1 MARKRDKSK
10 QANKVKRLESLITR
24 LKRARS
30 IENGLLQL
38 SELAYKVHDL
48 KEFYPALQSVVA
60 SIIKSDNFYVALQN
74 HETLELEIAYFV
86 DEKDSSTLPRV
97 KGLESGITGY
107 VFNTGQTLI
116 CDKARYREL
125 TEQGAFVQLGSES
138 ELWFGVPLKQDERV
152 IGVMAIQS
160 YHPMEPIT
168 EQVVAIFESLGLN
181 LMTAIERILYRESL
195 EREVKVQT
203 KKLKREIIQR
213 KHAESLQKSLYK
225 ISELSGSQVEI
236 EVFYQKLHQILGQLM
251 TVENCYIALVESGD
265 TLVFPFYVDKY
276 EPNNNSRKMANG
288 LTEFVISSCTP
299 QLIDSKR
306 AKQLVDEGKVVRMRS
321 KAYQSTCWLGVPL
334 VINDEVQGVLTVQA
348 YDDEYQYNEDDLALL
363 TFVSHHIAV
372 AIERKMAADAMLA
385 NNVKLEQMVS
395 ERTQELRQANMHLKM
410 QIEQRKQVE
419 QKLFHQANHDSLT
432 DLPNR
437 ALFREKLEQVLN
449 HVKRHQDHQYAVL
462 FIDLDDFK
470 QINDQFGHQVGD
482 TFLIEASKRI
492 VNSVRVNDVVA
503 RFGGD
508 EFVILLDQVD
518 NKNMIEDISK
528 RIIKQMS
535 APFVLN
541 DLPAHSGASIGIC
554 CFGKKYLAVDALLK
568 LADDAM
574 YNAKS
579 KGRGCYVFC
588 DADEG
593 VGNSV
598 DLIK

>member
-1 MARKRDKSK
+1 MVEKCGDLTKENRI
-10 QANKVKRLESLITR
+10 KRLESLVAK

-48 KEFYPALQSVVA
+48 GEFYPALQSVVA

-86 DEKDSSTLPRV
+86 DEKDSSSLPKV
-97 KGLESGITGY
+97 KGLGTGITGY
-107 VFNTGQTLI
+107 VFNTGRTLI
-116 CDKARYREL
+116 CDKTKYRQL
-125 TEQGAFVQLGSES
+125 TKQGAFVQLGSEP
-138 ELWFGVPLKQDERV
+138 ELWFGVPLKQDERI
-152 IGVMAIQS
+152 IGVMAIQA
-160 YHPMEPIT
+160 YQPMEAVS
-168 EQVVAIFESLGLN
+168 EQVIAIFESLGLN

-203 KKLKREIIQR
+203 KALQREIIQR
-213 KHAESLQKSLYK
+213 RHAERLQKSLYK

-236 EVFYQKLHQILGQLM
+236 ETFYQQLHQILGQLM
-251 TVENCYIALVESGD
+251 RVENCYIALVESED

-276 EPNNNSRKMANG
+276 EPSIAARKMGKG
-288 LTEFVISSCTP
+288 LTEYVISSCTP
-299 QLIDSKR
+299 QLIDSER
-306 AKQLVDEGKVVRMRS
+306 AKQLESEGKVVRMRA

-334 VINDEVQGVLTVQA
+334 VINDQVQGAITVQA
-348 YDDEYQYNEDDLALL
+348 YDNEYLYNEDDLALL

-372 AIERKMAADAMLA
+372 AIERKLRADAMLA
-385 NNVKLEQMVS
+385 SNVKLEQMVS
-395 ERTQELRQANMHLKM
+395 DRTQELRQANMHLKM
-410 QIEQRKQVE
+410 QIEQRKQIE
-419 QKLFHQANHDSLT
+419 QKLFHQANHDQLT

-437 ALFREKLEQVLN
+437 ALFREKLDQVLN
-449 HVKRHQDHQYAVL
+449 HIKRHKDHEYALL

-470 QINDQFGHQVGD
+470 QINDQFGHHVGD

-492 VNSVRVNDVVA
+492 VHSVRTNDIVA

-518 NKNMIEDISK
+518 DKSMIEDISK

-535 APFVLN
+535 APFILN

-554 CFGKKYLAVDALLK
+554 CFGRHSFAVDELLK

-574 YNAKS
+574 YQAKS

-588 DADEG
+588 DADED
-593 VGNSV
+593 VKEV
-598 DLIK
+598 PKL